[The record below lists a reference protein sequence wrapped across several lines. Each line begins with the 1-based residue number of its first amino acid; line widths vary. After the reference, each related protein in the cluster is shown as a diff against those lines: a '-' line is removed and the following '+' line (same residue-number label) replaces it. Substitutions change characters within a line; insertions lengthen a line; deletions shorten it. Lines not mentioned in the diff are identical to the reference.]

1 MASTFGIVVPAPAK
15 PQAAAETAAWRRERD
30 SRLAAQHGKRPI
42 GRLLALALSRAGRP
56 LVK

>member
-1 MASTFGIVVPAPAK
+1 MASFGIVVPAPAR

-30 SRLAAQHGKRPI
+30 RRVEAEHGKRPI

-56 LVK
+56 LAK